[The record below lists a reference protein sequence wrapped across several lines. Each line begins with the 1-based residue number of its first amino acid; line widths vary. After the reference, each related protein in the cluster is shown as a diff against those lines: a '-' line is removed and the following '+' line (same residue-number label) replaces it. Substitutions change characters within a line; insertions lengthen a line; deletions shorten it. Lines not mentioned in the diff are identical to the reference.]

1 MGYVKSSNNNNY
13 FYVKKHN
20 QLNVLESSYVGSF
33 VKMDDNIIEKLYPL
47 YQKFAK
53 NHYSVVPELEGYYL
67 TNIFSGE
74 CLICLDYTLIYEGD
88 THVAYN
94 KILRLFELQDN
105 KPLKL
110 NRDPFCSELN
120 NKRDFNAIGAPPKP
134 SAKPRRILCN
144 SILQEDKENKEAFS
158 TQHRKTK
165 RIRRQIRTYKN
176 NENNLGPSVPN
187 VNLPASYN
195 INFDLNPSFNSQPTL
210 QPTLYNIPY
219 YTNIN
224 TLLPTSI
231 YSQSTFSSTNAIPN
245 SNYISF
251 NISQDQLVYPS
262 IPNDLGQF
270 SIFLQ

>member
-53 NHYSVVPELEGYYL
+53 NHYSYLEWIFLGCGKHCHAARIYKESLNAENLYDYL
-67 TNIFSGE
+67 RIRN
-74 CLICLDYTLIYEGD
+74 
-88 THVAYN
+88 A
-94 KILRLFELQDN
+94 LFELQDN

-165 RIRRQIRTYKN
+165 RIRRQIRSYKN

-245 SNYISF
+245 
-251 NISQDQLVYPS
+251 
-262 IPNDLGQF
+262 
-270 SIFLQ
+270 

>member
-165 RIRRQIRTYKN
+165 RIRRQIRSYK
-176 NENNLGPSVPN
+176 V
-187 VNLPASYN
+187 
-195 INFDLNPSFNSQPTL
+195 I
-210 QPTLYNIPY
+210 I
-219 YTNIN
+219 
-224 TLLPTSI
+224 
-231 YSQSTFSSTNAIPN
+231 
-245 SNYISF
+245 
-251 NISQDQLVYPS
+251 
-262 IPNDLGQF
+262 
-270 SIFLQ
+270 IF